1 MRYLKYVWLCFYLF
15 IITIIFSKA
24 AASGEKSAAESNKV
38 TDIVIGVVDDIR
50 KGEEPIADKY
60 GLENVRIF
68 IRKAIGHFG
77 IFLVLGLFAV
87 GVYFS
92 FINKRVLTLILLF
105 GSGFL
110 VAAISEFIQIFADSR
125 GPSIKEVMI
134 DYSGY
139 LIGNGIVILFMFIIY
154 SVKKNKKRKLEENI

>member
-60 GLENVRIF
+60 GLENARIF

-77 IFLVLGLFAV
+77 IFLEDQGIFHNKENFPEAQIISNNIVRNCRHYAIGIRGGDTVLVSA
-87 GVYFS
+87 
-92 FINKRVLTLILLF
+92 N
-105 GSGFL
+105 
-110 VAAISEFIQIFADSR
+110 
-125 GPSIKEVMI
+125 
-134 DYSGY
+134 
-139 LIGNGIVILFMFIIY
+139 NIY
-154 SVKKNKKRKLEENI
+154 NNNPNNSSNA